1 MTDAISPMGPIP
13 TQPAA
18 QPTTGISTDTSRL
31 TSKAN
36 LQKAGQ
42 QFEAV
47 FINMMLKSMRQAKLD
62 DGGLLDTKNSDTFRD
77 MQDKQVAESMAAHQP
92 IGIGK
97 AMTDFLAKSQQALQ
111 PTAATTPASPGAPG
125 APAAPAAPVANGG
138 AS

>member
-1 MTDAISPMGPIP
+1 MTDIATP

-18 QPTTGISTDTSRL
+18 QPVAGISTDTSRL
-31 TSKAN
+31 TSRAN
-36 LQKAGQ
+36 LKKAGQ

-62 DGGLLDTKNSDTFRD
+62 DGGLLDTKNSETFRD

-97 AMTDFLAKSQQALQ
+97 AMTEFLAKSQKALQ
-111 PTAATTPASPGAPG
+111 DAAAASATSGASP
-125 APAAPAAPVANGG
+125 APAAPDAGAP
-138 AS
+138 S

>member
-1 MTDAISPMGPIP
+1 MTDIP
-13 TQPAA
+13 LPATPSA

-31 TSKAN
+31 TSRAN
-36 LQKAGQ
+36 LKKAGE

-47 FINMMLKSMRQAKLD
+47 FINMMLKSMRQASLGD
-62 DGGLLDTKNSDTFRD
+62 GLLDGKNSETFRD

-111 PTAATTPASPGAPG
+111 PSPDSGSAASDGSAAS
-125 APAAPAAPVANGG
+125 
-138 AS
+138 